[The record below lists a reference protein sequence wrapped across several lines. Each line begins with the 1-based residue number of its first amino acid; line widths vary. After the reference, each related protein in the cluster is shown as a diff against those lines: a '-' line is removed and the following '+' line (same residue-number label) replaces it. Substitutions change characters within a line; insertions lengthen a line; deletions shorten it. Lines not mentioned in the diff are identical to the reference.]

1 VALAVMAV
9 TLAVGCS
16 LQKQKCREIV
26 LTPWIYQ
33 PVSGLLGE
41 SNSSL
46 TVQCSLGLAAL
57 AASFISQV
65 AKLNAF
71 VNIFQV
77 WA

>member
-1 VALAVMAV
+1 MAL

-16 LQKQKCREIV
+16 LQNQKCREIV

-33 PVSGLLGE
+33 PGLGLLGE
-41 SNSSL
+41 SNSNL
-46 TVQCSLGLAAL
+46 TTQCSLGLSAL
-57 AASFISQV
+57 AASFISQG